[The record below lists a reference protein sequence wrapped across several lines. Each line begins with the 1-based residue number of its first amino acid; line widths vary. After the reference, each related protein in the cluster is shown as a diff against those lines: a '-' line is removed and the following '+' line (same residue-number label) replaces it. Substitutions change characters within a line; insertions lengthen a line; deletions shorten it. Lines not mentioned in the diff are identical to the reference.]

1 MTPDEQFDDAIL
13 RMKNAS
19 SAAHDAYLDADAA
32 LTLCIQATKDAS
44 TAHGTFSQQMTEMRE
59 TIQRLETLIMQ
70 QSREIRDLR
79 DRRSNTE

>member
-32 LTLCIQATKDAS
+32 LTLCIQATEGRPS

-70 QSREIRDLR
+70 QSREIRELFMRND
-79 DRRSNTE
+79 TE